1 MNLPEKVIR
10 IKGYVADNSVNHC
23 RSGCL
28 NFSPHFHTQT
38 PLEMEKKNTSKGIMR
53 PKCVVV
59 QLLVSA
65 FIH

>member
-23 RSGCL
+23 RSGSL

-38 PLEMEKKNTSKGIMR
+38 PLKMEKKY
-53 PKCVVV
+53 
-59 QLLVSA
+59 
-65 FIH
+65 F